1 MMIARCTALTVVV
14 AALTLP
20 LGAQAP
26 AQAQADSGA
35 VLAATLPAAR
45 QSWTSDRRPLRVGDI
60 LTIVVDERALA
71 TERASDVAR
80 ADRNQR
86 ATLDAEMAPEDLQSL
101 GIGLSSNSDNTGR
114 RERSGSLIAV
124 VSVRVLTVDETG
136 IATVEGTKLVTI
148 DGRRQELRITG
159 VVRSEDVTQ
168 QNTVLS
174 SRIANGEI
182 FYLGKKINPKTGIIG
197 KLLGL
202 LWP

>member
-1 MMIARCTALTVVV
+1 MMIARYTALTVAV
-14 AALTLP
+14 AALALP

-26 AQAQADSGA
+26 AQADRGA

-86 ATLDAEMAPEDLQSL
+86 ATLDAEMA
-101 GIGLSSNSDNTGR
+101 
-114 RERSGSLIAV
+114 
-124 VSVRVLTVDETG
+124 G

>member
-1 MMIARCTALTVVV
+1 MKLRNLTILG
-14 AALTLP
+14 AALVSLSTP
-20 LGAQAP
+20 AFSQAP
-26 AQAQADSGA
+26 ATGDSGA
-35 VLAATLPAAR
+35 VVTALHPAR

-71 TERASDVAR
+71 SERASDVAR
-80 ADRNQR
+80 SDRNQR
-86 ATLDAEMAPEDLQSL
+86 ASLDAKMAPEDLESL
-101 GIGLSSNSDNTGR
+101 GIGYSAASDQTGR

-124 VSVRVLTVDETG
+124 VSVRVMSVDDAG
-136 IATVEGTKLVTI
+136 IATIEGTKLVNI

-182 FYLGKKINPKTGIIG
+182 FYLGKKIGPKTGILG